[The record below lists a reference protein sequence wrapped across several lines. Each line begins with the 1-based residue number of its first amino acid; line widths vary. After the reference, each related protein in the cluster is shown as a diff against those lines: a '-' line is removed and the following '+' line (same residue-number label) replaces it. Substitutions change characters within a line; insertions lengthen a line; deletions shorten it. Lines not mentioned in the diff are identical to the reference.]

1 MKKKFSVREL
11 LLAGVLLIAAVY
23 YFVLHRPVS
32 SQMELIEQQKTL
44 NVGLLAE
51 AEGKCAELT
60 RMEKAVEE
68 SGASVSVP
76 RYNNLNTLLAE
87 LHAILG
93 STASY
98 SINFSGEEAAPPMVT
113 RDVSIQC
120 AVGSYGEVVEIVRAV
135 HDCASNCVITELSWS
150 DKLAESAR
158 RYGVGYAQNA
168 VPGADAGRY
177 SVSMEV
183 RCYEYAG

>member
-1 MKKKFSVREL
+1 MDNQEQMTQKEQVMDMGSATTKSAQSTIHCLTIVGQVEGHQILGENSKTTKYEHVL
-11 LLAGVLLIAAVY
+11 PILA
-23 YFVLHRPVS
+23 
-32 SQMELIEQQKTL
+32 
-44 NVGLLAE
+44 
-51 AEGKCAELT
+51 
-60 RMEKAVEE
+60 AVEE

-76 RYNNLNTLLAE
+76 RYNNLNNLLAE

-98 SINFSGEEAAPPMVT
+98 SINFSEEEAAPPMVT

-135 HDCASNCVITELSWS
+135 HDCASSCVITELSWS

>member
-1 MKKKFSVREL
+1 M
-11 LLAGVLLIAAVY
+11 
-23 YFVLHRPVS
+23 
-32 SQMELIEQQKTL
+32 
-44 NVGLLAE
+44 GLLAE

-76 RYNNLNTLLAE
+76 RYNNLNNLLAE

-98 SINFSGEEAAPPMVT
+98 SINFSEEEAAPPMVT

-135 HDCASNCVITELSWS
+135 HDCASSCVITELSWS